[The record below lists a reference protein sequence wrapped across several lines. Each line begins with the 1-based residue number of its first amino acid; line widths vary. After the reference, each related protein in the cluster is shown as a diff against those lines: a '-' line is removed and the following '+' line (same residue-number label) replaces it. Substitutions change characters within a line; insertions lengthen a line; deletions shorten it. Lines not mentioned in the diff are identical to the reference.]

1 MIHLCHQMVV
11 QFSDKCV
18 DCEKLCGV
26 KQKDLDV
33 FFNKFNSLSKDEIA
47 VAMLVSG
54 RDIMS
59 LLSHMVP
66 CVGCRKRY
74 TAQNN
79 HCYMSLYAVFHSTNS
94 CIIVYHGIL

>member
-1 MIHLCHQMVV
+1 MVV

-74 TAQNN
+74 FSKIEVDLFF
-79 HCYMSLYAVFHSTNS
+79 CS
-94 CIIVYHGIL
+94 